1 MNQQIHIAGRN
12 ILLFSAFL
20 ILVSACT
27 RNTNLTETTA
37 PNALENRT
45 NIQETFQPITDIPIP
60 PGTTL
65 NARNSLILGSGDL
78 WTGRLVM
85 SLDQSHSEAFALFT
99 TQMPQ
104 FGWQPITSVQSE
116 TSLLTFVRGNRA
128 TTVEI
133 MEGRA
138 MGGCLVRITM
148 STQGQTVN

>member
-65 NARNSLILGSGDL
+65 HARNSLILGSGDL
-78 WTGRLVM
+78 LTVRLVM
-85 SLDQSHSEAFALFT
+85 S
-99 TQMPQ
+99 
-104 FGWQPITSVQSE
+104 
-116 TSLLTFVRGNRA
+116 
-128 TTVEI
+128 
-133 MEGRA
+133 
-138 MGGCLVRITM
+138 
-148 STQGQTVN
+148 